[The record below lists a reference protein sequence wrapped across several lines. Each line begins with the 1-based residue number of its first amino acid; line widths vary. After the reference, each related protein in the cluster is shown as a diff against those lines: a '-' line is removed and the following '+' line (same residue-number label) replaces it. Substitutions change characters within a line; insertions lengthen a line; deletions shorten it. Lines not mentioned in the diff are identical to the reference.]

1 MYKRKS
7 TFPKQMI
14 KIELNKAYD
23 TINWN
28 FLRLLM
34 IALQFPKEYVDRVME
49 CLTITR
55 FTIVNGECYGFFH
68 ARRGLRCEDPCLPHF
83 LLW

>member
-34 IALQFPKEYVDRVME
+34 IALQFPKEYVDRVIGMFNDNK
-49 CLTITR
+49 IYNSKWG
-55 FTIVNGECYGFFH
+55 V
-68 ARRGLRCEDPCLPHF
+68 
-83 LLW
+83 LWIFSC